1 MHGRR
6 IETDVERCGAS
17 GCSHSYEVARET
29 GLGQLLLEF
38 LQSRLCGR
46 RFAGARC
53 AEQEEA
59 QRYGLLLEFP
69 ATEDFLGVL
78 ED

>member
-17 GCSHSYEVARET
+17 GCSHSHEVARET

-53 AEQEEA
+53 SEQEEA